1 MEGFLKRWTGIVTR
15 WKKQYFILHDGI
27 LLYCNE
33 KGGPTQ
39 GSIHLKISSLI
50 LTPDDPLR
58 IIINSGT
65 KEVHLRASSIE
76 EKMNWVNALRLSQ
89 SQTINDRSSVYD
101 DVDRIANTGSDI
113 SEEVKSY
120 FSHSN
125 LKSLNEEL
133 AQLWSTQ
140 AMFEEALSNFNIKID
155 KHDKNYEYYEN
166 LKKHGSQIKVNKRV
180 FNITFFA
187 LFLFFS

>member
-1 MEGFLKRWTGIVTR
+1 MKRWTGIVTR

-33 KGGPTQ
+33 KGGQTQ

-65 KEVHLRASSIE
+65 KEIHLRASSIE
-76 EKMNWVNALRLSQ
+76 EKMGWVNALRTSQ
-89 SQTINDRSSVYD
+89 AQTIHDRSSVYD
-101 DVDRIANTGSDI
+101 DVDRIANTGSDV
-113 SEEVKSY
+113 SEEVKNY

-125 LKSLNEEL
+125 LKGLNEEL

-140 AMFEEALSNFNIKID
+140 ACFEEALSVAAPKVD
-155 KHDKNYEYYEN
+155 KNDKNYEKYEN
-166 LKKHGSQIKVNKRV
+166 LRRLAAQMKVNRV
-180 FNITFFA
+180 EKC
-187 LFLFFS
+187 LFIYNEGLLSK